1 MSRSRDLFCVI
12 VSDILYKLVFIP
24 MSECFFF
31 VVVVLR
37 STGTLVITL
46 KDFQLVFNFSLLVYG
61 KRFRGIFVVM
71 ILHLYYN
78 MRVIPTF
85 PFVRK
90 SPVSVQ

>member
-1 MSRSRDLFCVI
+1 MF
-12 VSDILYKLVFIP
+12 
-24 MSECFFF
+24 FFF

-61 KRFRGIFVVM
+61 KRFRCIFVVM

-78 MRVIPTF
+78 MRAIPTF

-90 SPVSVQ
+90 SPVSVQLSISPVAKYTKSKRSGQ